1 MEEMIYA
8 FRVLDPGGS
17 WHGDPE
23 ALPEG
28 QFEASICAFE
38 PAADPSPF
46 AGQTLEFRHGLM
58 PDDGQPA
65 QLRGF
70 TIVGDIHSRRAI
82 RLRAD
87 IHVVLFPGHD

>member
-1 MEEMIYA
+1 MIYA

-17 WHGDPE
+17 WQGDPD

-28 QFEASICAFE
+28 QYEESICAFE
-38 PAADPSPF
+38 PTTGSSPF
-46 AGQTLEFRHGLM
+46 AGQTLGFRHGLV

-70 TIVGDIHSRRAI
+70 TLVGDTHSRRPI
-82 RLRAD
+82 RLHTQV
-87 IHVVLFPGHD
+87 HVILFPGRD